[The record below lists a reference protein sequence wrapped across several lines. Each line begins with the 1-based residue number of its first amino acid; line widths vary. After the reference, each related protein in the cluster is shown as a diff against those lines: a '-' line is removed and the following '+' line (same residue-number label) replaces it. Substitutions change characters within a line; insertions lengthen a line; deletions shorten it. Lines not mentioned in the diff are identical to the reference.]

1 MFELRLNNK
10 TILLN
15 WGTLAMRLFT
25 TKNNTDISGY
35 FELMGKAG
43 TDINTLVSLVHCGYE
58 AACIKNNQPIEYTEN
73 DVCDWIDEIGGVFK
87 TEGQLVNF
95 IKFIIDKTILNT
107 TNEVKEE
114 EKKKPNK
121 AKLG

>member
-35 FELMGKAG
+35 FDLMAKAG
-43 TDINTLVSLVHCGYE
+43 NDISTLVSLVHCGYE
-58 AACIKNNQPIEYTEN
+58 AACIKNNQPIEYNEN

-95 IKFIIDKTILNT
+95 IKFIVDKTILNVS
-107 TNEVKEE
+107 NEVKEE
-114 EKKKPNK
+114 KKKPSK

>member
-10 TILLN
+10 TILLD

-35 FELMGKAG
+35 FDLMSNAG
-43 TDINTLVSLVHCGYE
+43 LNINTLISLVQCGYE
-58 AACIKNNQPIEYTEN
+58 AACIKNKQPIEYNEN
-73 DVCDWIDEIGGVFK
+73 DVCEWMDEIGGVFQTK
-87 TEGQLVNF
+87 GQLVDF
-95 IKFIIDKTILNT
+95 VKFIVDRTVLQVN
-107 TNEVKEE
+107 NEVKED

>member
-35 FELMGKAG
+35 FDLMAKAG
-43 TDINTLVSLVHCGYE
+43 TDINTLVSLVLCGYE
-58 AACIKNNQPIEYTEN
+58 SACIKNNQPIEYNEN

-95 IKFIIDKTILNT
+95 IKFIVDKTILNVS
-107 TNEVKEE
+107 NEVKE

-121 AKLG
+121 TKLG

>member
-35 FELMGKAG
+35 FDLMTKAG
-43 TDINTLVSLVHCGYE
+43 KDINTLVSLVHCGYE
-58 AACIKNNQPIEYTEN
+58 AACIKSNIPLEYTEN
-73 DVCDWIDEIGGVFK
+73 DVCEWIDEIGGVFK
-87 TEGQLVNF
+87 TEGQLVDF
-95 IKFIIDKTILNT
+95 IKFIVDKTILNVS
-107 TNEVKEE
+107 NEVKE

>member
-35 FELMGKAG
+35 FELMSKAG
-43 TDINTLVSLVHCGYE
+43 NDLNTLISLVHCGYE

-95 IKFIIDKTILNT
+95 IKFIVDKTILNVS
-107 TNEVKEE
+107 NEVKE

-121 AKLG
+121 TKLG

>member
-35 FELMGKAG
+35 FDLMAKAG

-58 AACIKNNQPIEYTEN
+58 AACIKNNQPIEYNEN
-73 DVCDWIDEIGGVFK
+73 DVCDWIDDMGGIGGTKFQEIMAALSESMNSGIEQPGSTS
-87 TEGQLVNF
+87 TEAG
-95 IKFIIDKTILNT
+95 
-107 TNEVKEE
+107 E
-114 EKKKPNK
+114 EKKN
-121 AKLG
+121 

>member
-43 TDINTLVSLVHCGYE
+43 NDINTLVSLVHCGYE
-58 AACIKNNQPIEYTEN
+58 AACIKNNLPIEYTEN
-73 DVCDWIDEIGGVFK
+73 DVCDWIDEVGGVFK
-87 TEGQLVNF
+87 TEGQLVDF
-95 IKFIIDKTILNT
+95 IKFIIDKTILNV
-107 TNEVKEE
+107 TNEVKE

>member
-35 FELMGKAG
+35 FELMAKAG
-43 TDINTLVSLVHCGYE
+43 NDINTLVSLVHCGYS
-58 AACIKNNQPIEYTEN
+58 AACMKNNQEIEYTEN

-87 TEGQLVNF
+87 PEGQLVDF
-95 IKFIIDKTILNT
+95 IKFIIDKTIINVS
-107 TNEVKEE
+107 NEVKE

>member
-35 FELMGKAG
+35 FDLMAKAG
-43 TDINTLVSLVHCGYE
+43 TDINTLVSLVLCGYE
-58 AACIKNNQPIEYTEN
+58 SACIKNNQPIEYNEY

-95 IKFIIDKTILNT
+95 IKFIVDKTILNVS
-107 TNEVKEE
+107 NEVKEE
-114 EKKKPNK
+114 KKKPSK

>member
-35 FELMGKAG
+35 FELMSKAG
-43 TDINTLVSLVHCGYE
+43 NDISTLVSLVHCGYE

-95 IKFIIDKTILNT
+95 IKFIVDKTILNVS
-107 TNEVKEE
+107 NEVKE

>member
-35 FELMGKAG
+35 FDLMAKAG
-43 TDINTLVSLVHCGYE
+43 TDINFLISLVHCGYE
-58 AACIKNNQPIEYTEN
+58 AACIKNKQPIEYTEN
-73 DVCDWIDEIGGVFK
+73 DVCDWLDEIGGVFK
-87 TEGQLVNF
+87 TEGQLVDF
-95 IKFIIDKTILNT
+95 VKFIVDKTILNVS
-107 TNEVKEE
+107 NEVKEE
-114 EKKKPNK
+114 KKKPSK